1 MTKGDRYKWFEEL
14 NVCVII
20 PTYNNQKTIEMVIA
34 SVMEY
39 TNRIIVVNDGS
50 TDMTNEILATLEGT
64 EQETDII
71 QYLPNKGK
79 GYAIR
84 AGFNRAREQ
93 GYDYA
98 ITIDA
103 DGQHFADDLPLF
115 LDKIQEYPGSL
126 IVGSRNIV
134 AEGMPGKNT
143 FANRFSNFW
152 FRLETGIK
160 LPDTQSGYR
169 LYPLKAYEKS
179 AFITRKYE
187 FEIEIL
193 VRSAWRNIPIIPIP
207 VKVYYPPEE
216 ERVSHFRPL
225 HDFTRISLL
234 NTILVLITLLV
245 VWPVK
250 LFHYLTKNK
259 FTDIVREQITIHNEN
274 PFKVAT
280 AIGFGIFMGISPIWG
295 FQMLTAAFLA
305 HLMRL
310 NKVLVLLASNISIP
324 PFIPFIIYFS
334 YKTGGLVLGNN
345 STLSNK
351 ALIDLKNQLLNG
363 HFYDSLR
370 DFGYNLLQYVLG
382 SLVFGLILGF
392 VMALI
397 SYLLLILWKNKAVTS
412 QS

>member
-1 MTKGDRYKWFEEL
+1 MTKENPYKRFEEL
-14 NVCVII
+14 NACVII
-20 PTYNNQKTIEMVIA
+20 PTYNNQKSIATLIA
-34 SVMEY
+34 SVKEY

-50 TDMTNEILATLEGT
+50 NDNTTDILATLEGI
-64 EQETDII
+64 DII
-71 QYLPNKGK
+71 QYTPNRGK

-84 AGFNRAREQ
+84 TGFKHAQEH

-103 DGQHFADDLPLF
+103 DGQHFADDLPSF
-115 LDKIQEYPGSL
+115 LDTIREYPGSL
-126 IVGSRNIV
+126 IVGSRNIE

-152 FRLETGIK
+152 FRLETGIN

-216 ERVSHFRPL
+216 ERISHFRPL
-225 HDFTRISLL
+225 RDFTRISLL
-234 NTILVLITLLV
+234 NTVLVLITLLV

-250 LFHYLTKNK
+250 LFRYLTKNK

-274 PFKVAT
+274 PFKVAA

-324 PFIPFIIYFS
+324 PLVPFIIYFS
-334 YKTGGLVLGNN
+334 YKTGGLVLGNK
-345 STLSNK
+345 STLTNED
-351 ALIDLKNQLLNG
+351 LIDLKNQLLNG
-363 HFYDSLR
+363 QFYDSLR
-370 DFGYNLLQYVLG
+370 DFGYNLFQYVLG
-382 SLVFGLILGF
+382 SLVFGLALGF
-392 VMALI
+392 IMALA
-397 SYLLLILWKNKAVTS
+397 SYLLLIFWKNKAVNS
-412 QS
+412 QT